1 MCSHIFSL
9 TPWSL
14 TGGVGGGGV
23 GYRSTENKHFHLVFA
38 ASADDVG
45 DDAANVQNIYIL
57 MRFADAFIQ
66 RDLQRGVGGVMKDMG
81 FLQELNPGLSMV
93 TTTTL
98 WNHIKLTVTKNEV
111 MGRPGLTIGV
121 NVEM

>member
-1 MCSHIFSL
+1 
-9 TPWSL
+9 
-14 TGGVGGGGV
+14 
-23 GYRSTENKHFHLVFA
+23 
-38 ASADDVG
+38 
-45 DDAANVQNIYIL
+45 
-57 MRFADAFIQ
+57 
-66 RDLQRGVGGVMKDMG
+66 MKNMG